1 MVKISKIAA
10 ALWGRKEDKDQGGG
24 LVATLEDLMEQRR
37 NVRYLHLKTKLH
49 SAARAGDVKS
59 AFKGRGIE
67 MEEIRGYAFGDDV
80 RDIDWRVTARKN
92 SPFTKI
98 YSEERDREI
107 YVLLDLSASMVF
119 GTRNELKSV
128 TASKAAALL
137 GWMAQENNDRF
148 GAFIFDGEKSWQFK
162 PQQNRSQLLAV
173 FNKIAAV
180 NRDVVSRRIV
190 PAGLTKTL
198 NRLVKGL
205 KSRAAV
211 FVLSDFSAFGEDEK
225 KALAA
230 LAKKASVFCVNV
242 YDILEELAP
251 APGEYMVVDGAQNLV
266 FDSRPQAFRDEY
278 GRFFAEKRMKI
289 SDFCR
294 KFNCRY
300 LEIRTDIPITKQ
312 MKII

>member
-1 MVKISKIAA
+1 MGKISEIAA
-10 ALWGRKEDKDQGGG
+10 VLLGRQKQKDENKG

-49 SAARAGDVKS
+49 SSTMAGDVKS

-67 MEEIRGYAFGDDV
+67 MEEIRSYAFGDDV
-80 RDIDWRVTARKN
+80 RDMDWRVTARKN
-92 SPFTKI
+92 SPYTKI
-98 YSEERDREI
+98 YAEERDREI

-148 GAFIFDGEKSWQFK
+148 GAYIFDGEKNWQFK
-162 PQQNRSQLLAV
+162 PQQNRAQLLAV

-180 NRDVVSRRIV
+180 NRDIV
-190 PAGLTKTL
+190 KRKVAPDGLNKAL
-198 NRLVKGL
+198 NLMVKGL
-205 KSRAAV
+205 KSRATA
-211 FVLSDFSAFGEDEK
+211 FVISDFSSFGEDEK

-230 LAKKASVFCVNV
+230 LSKKAAVFCLNI
-242 YDILEELAP
+242 YDILEEQAP
-251 APGEYMVVDGAQNLV
+251 LPGEYMVVDGAQNLV
-266 FDSRPQAFRDEY
+266 FDSRPQAFRTEY
-278 GRFFAEKRMKI
+278 GRFFAEKKMKI
-289 SDFCR
+289 RDFCR

-300 LEIRTDIPITKQ
+300 VEIRTDIPITKQ